1 MKKQLKPYITLLLIL
16 LSACQ
21 KADDE
26 IPLPPIAAET
36 VMDPPSDGNGGN
48 DSDGFH
54 WVHSKDLST
63 RNSFVRTF
71 GVGYSYDAVRG
82 SFCNWEDIR
91 CQVIS
96 LAELQKY
103 QQSYSTNFYHDISAS
118 SVQISSRFDYSLR
131 DYVANITFASDQKI
145 NLGLYNGEK
154 RTRQYVIENG
164 VQEKIYYTH
173 TETSVLARQY
183 IEEDNLAALVDN
195 GEVLLLTN
203 SFVNAVL
210 HIADT
215 PADNFAVVDSFI
227 NVYGTHVITNA
238 SLGGTL
244 SVEIKN
250 DMWRYSDEVS
260 EQQWSEQDFLG
271 MIADKERLRRNS
283 AAFQLIENSQ
293 INIYATGGD
302 QSSLCAILGEKR
314 YDGTRLIDLDAV
326 AEWRKSLTYN
336 PADPLASN
344 VELIDMQVTPI
355 WNFIY
360 PLDEE
365 TGDRVKA
372 AIMQDASLQQ
382 KLLGDN
388 NFFSTSF
395 TTDNTALGYRY
406 RYKTDQWKSATAS
419 GSNIV
424 KNIISNGRYVATICY
439 GEQIGGK
446 TLAVAYPI
454 YEGKINLACGLGI
467 APDGTAYKVRWSGGK
482 AYSTQLPAD
491 QVPQTSTFFVNAG
504 SISLVEREDVKYE
517 PSFALPFVEISGGV
531 QPDGGYSSEAYDV
544 TCDGD
549 TFYCQAP
556 QDAQLVAGWEYNK
569 KLECWKKTDQYT
581 YIYNPHELDKQ

>member
-1 MKKQLKPYITLLLIL
+1 MKKLTTYIALLLI
-16 LSACQ
+16 SSAACQ
-21 KADDE
+21 KVDDE
-26 IPLPPIAAET
+26 IPLPLSAAESAT
-36 VMDPPSDGNGGN
+36 DGSDDGNG
-48 DSDGFH
+48 FC
-54 WVHSKDLST
+54 WVLSKDLAT
-63 RNSFVRTF
+63 RNTFVRTF

-96 LAELQKY
+96 LADLQKY
-103 QQSYSTNFYHDISAS
+103 QQLSGIDFYHNINAS

-131 DYVANITFASDQKI
+131 DYVANITLASDQEI
-145 NLGLYNGEK
+145 NLGLYNGAK

-164 VQEKIYYTH
+164 VKEQIYYTH
-173 TETSVLARQY
+173 TETSVMARQY
-183 IEEDNLAALVDN
+183 IEDDNIAALVDN
-195 GEVLLLTN
+195 GELQLLTN

-210 HIADT
+210 HIANT
-215 PADNFAVVDSFI
+215 PVDNFAVVDSFI

-238 SLGGTL
+238 LLGGAL

-260 EQQWSEQDFLG
+260 EEQWSEQDFLAI
-271 MIADKERLRRNS
+271 IADKESLRQNS
-283 AAFQLIENSQ
+283 AAFQLVENSQ
-293 INIYATGGD
+293 INISATGGD
-302 QSSLCAILGEKR
+302 QSPISAILGEKR

-326 AEWRKSLTYN
+326 TRWRKSLTYN
-336 PADPLASN
+336 PDNPLASN

-355 WNFIY
+355 WDFIY
-360 PLDEE
+360 PIDEE
-365 TGDRVKA
+365 TGDRVKS
-372 AIMQDASLQQ
+372 AILQDASLQQ

-395 TTDNTALGYRY
+395 PAANTELGYRY
-406 RYKTDQWKSATAS
+406 RYKTDQWKSSTVS

-446 TLAVAYPI
+446 TLTVAYPI

-467 APDGTAYKVRWSGGK
+467 ASDGTAYKVRWSGGK
-482 AYSTQLPAD
+482 AYSTLLTQD
-491 QVPQTSTFFVNAG
+491 QVPQTSTFYINAG
-504 SISLVEREDVKYE
+504 SISLIQREDVKYE

-531 QPDGGYSSEAYDV
+531 QPDGGYSSQVYDV

-549 TFYCQAP
+549 VFYCQAP
-556 QDAQLVAGWEYNK
+556 QSAKLVAGWEYVNE
-569 KLECWKKTDQYT
+569 LGCWQQTSQYT